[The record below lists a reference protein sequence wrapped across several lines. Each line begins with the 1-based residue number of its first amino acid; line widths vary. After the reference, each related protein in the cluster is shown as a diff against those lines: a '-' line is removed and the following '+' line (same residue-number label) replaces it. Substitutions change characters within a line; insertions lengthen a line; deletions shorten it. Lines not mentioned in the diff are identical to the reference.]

1 MSWFISQH
9 KALFKKRLHLKVL
22 TLWNQVFDD
31 YDESNVIVKT
41 MIDSLFGEALLKLS
55 LNIITP
61 EINSQIDKRVL
72 SKYQSFT
79 NPNLSIQVNFQN
91 Q

>member
-1 MSWFISQH
+1 
-9 KALFKKRLHLKVL
+9 VL

>member
-1 MSWFISQH
+1 MHEVGQDSYFCG
-9 KALFKKRLHLKVL
+9 
-22 TLWNQVFDD
+22 FDT
-31 YDESNVIVKT
+31 ELNIV
-41 MIDSLFGEALLKLS
+41 IDSLFGEALLKLS

>member
-1 MSWFISQH
+1 M
-9 KALFKKRLHLKVL
+9 L